1 MKNVHASGKRKMAI
15 ARATLKQG
23 NGLIRINS
31 VPLEFIEPKMSRLK
45 LREPF
50 ILAGEIANKVDI
62 DVDVAGGGIT
72 SQAEA
77 SRLAIAK
84 ALVDFTKNDKL
95 KEIFLNYDRNLL
107 VADVRRKE
115 AAKPNRHGQARSH
128 VQKSY
133 RYGGKDDHTNQ
144 MLQLRQTNSSFM
156 GNLCRAC

>member
-23 NGLIRINS
+23 SGSVRVNG
-31 VPLEFIEPKMSRLK
+31 VPIDLIEPKMSRLK
-45 LREPF
+45 LREPL
-50 ILAGEIANKVDI
+50 ILVGEMAAKV
-62 DVDVAGGGIT
+62 DVDVNVTGGGVT
-72 SQAEA
+72 SRAEA

-84 ALVDFTKNDKL
+84 ALVDFTKSDKL

-115 AAKPNRHGQARSH
+115 SSKPNRHGQARSK

-133 RYGGKDDHTNQ
+133 R
-144 MLQLRQTNSSFM
+144 
-156 GNLCRAC
+156 